1 MGDKRRTK
9 KGAEP
14 YFEERNRN
22 IMHRT
27 FHVKK
32 KKNWPNFFT
41 KSITWG
47 GNTKLGG
54 REGMEDSLTKGDK
67 RDIVIKGG
75 MWPLL
80 NVD

>member
-32 KKNWPNFFT
+32 KKKLAEFLHQVNH
-41 KSITWG
+41 
-47 GNTKLGG
+47 LGG
-54 REGMEDSLTKGDK
+54 KYKVRWERGN
-67 RDIVIKGG
+67 GG
-75 MWPLL
+75 FP
-80 NVD
+80 D